1 MRKRA
6 PWLAGEPALTDLL
19 DDPVTRAVMIR
30 DGVDRDNLLE
40 NIRRARLA
48 MRWRTQGRADIMDN
62 AA

>member
-1 MRKRA
+1 
-6 PWLAGEPALTDLL
+6 LL

-30 DGVDRDNLLE
+30 DGVDCDDLLE